1 MGKLAMSDP
10 AAAERM
16 FVSAAPTTDDAAVVE
31 RADAAAGSADAAAG
45 AADETVG
52 TVEETTGASSN
63 CEAARGTATSMPCGS
78 SRVTAPVVA
87 SNNVAV

>member
-10 AAAERM
+10 AAAERL
-16 FVSAAPTTDDAAVVE
+16 FVSDAPTTDDAAVVE
-31 RADAAAGSADAAAG
+31 RAGSADAAAG

-63 CEAARGTATSMPCGS
+63 CEAARGAATSMPCGS

>member
-1 MGKLAMSDP
+1 MSDP
-10 AAAERM
+10 AAAERL
-16 FVSAAPTTDDAAVVE
+16 FVSDAPTTDDAAVVE
-31 RADAAAGSADAAAG
+31 RAGSADAAAGAADAAAG

-63 CEAARGTATSMPCGS
+63 CEAARGAATSMPCGS